1 MTMLTWL
8 HLSDLHA
15 CRPGWDAER
24 VIETLVE
31 DLRSLRADHGLR
43 PDLLF
48 FTGDAAFGEID
59 QTGSEPEKTIRVQL
73 KRFWHVLTA
82 VRRVYEPEIA
92 LDNVFL
98 VPGNHDIDRH
108 QVLPEPSDWLDAQTS
123 VDPVRKLMRQG
134 GFRWRIYTERLR
146 QYREFLEHKGLK
158 HLLDDA
164 ERLIWST
171 TRKVAGL
178 RVGVAGFNSAWS
190 CGRDG
195 ERGKLWMAGA
205 YQQGVLRRKL
215 RQTDFSIALMH
226 HAPDWLVEYE
236 TPDFGRGLEQDFQFL
251 LHGHEHRAWV
261 LSTAEGYTVVAAGAC
276 YEWSRS
282 KRNGYNLVRLDP
294 ETGTGEVWL
303 RCYDSTGGGWIPRII
318 ARKTNQHGVWPLKL
332 DWLRETTPARKP
344 APARKPEP
352 TTTTK
357 ITPESTPKTGTEAT
371 TTEAATKT
379 RAKTDLARYLQRLR
393 AAHRDLPIAGFE
405 TSVRMPI
412 QIDPVYIPLRA
423 RVAWAVSDRELR
435 QVGALR
441 ELVGDVLTAPEE
453 TEHGEAEHG
462 EAEHGEA
469 EHGEAE
475 HSEAERDVAFDES
488 LELARKHNLHGAVV
502 LGDPGSGKTTLLKH
516 FVLASTDP
524 LIGPASLG
532 LPADTVPV
540 LIELRRLTDPSA
552 GLRAAIE
559 QAVATVDVALEA
571 RAFTRELLC
580 RDRLLVLVDGL
591 DEVADT
597 GTRAA
602 VSRWLEEAIQHHLP
616 ESTFVVTSRYAG
628 YKGDA
633 RLNGRFL
640 ELHVREVEEAAARGF
655 ISAWYG
661 AVESQAELGRDAEMA
676 AALAAAAAEDL
687 SAKVFAPEDERTLNL
702 RRLARNPL
710 MLQIVCLVHRDRKQ
724 LPERRVEL
732 FRECVKVL
740 LELWRRAKG
749 MPVELDSQQALRLL
763 QPLAYWLHCS
773 KRREAPLAEIL
784 PHLAGPLREL
794 RREPEDGVRLLEAIR
809 DQSGVLVSLGQ
820 SAYGFLHLS
829 FQEYLSAL
837 HVQDRFAK
845 DPSMLEDL
853 ADRFGDPWWRE
864 VILLS
869 LGLNNPSL
877 FEPLMTEVLARGA
890 LPRDVALADDCLRDA
905 LSSTALPFLEAL
917 ADGIENA
924 DERYHAL
931 RLLRGL
937 KGWQTQAV
945 DGVSGLELVA
955 RLARSEEHRTA
966 RGMALELL
974 GRDAAAVVSAVEPEE
989 PGREIVHEKD
999 GSVLLYVPG
1008 GEFRLGTDEDLPGV
1022 LKVFQ
1027 GKPEHRVI
1035 LSPYWI
1041 GKYPVT
1047 NAQYGRFLE
1056 QTPDQ
1061 RKPENWDNKQFNQ
1074 PEQPVVGVSWGEA
1087 IAYCRWAGL
1096 VLPSEAQWEA
1106 AARGPEGRPYP
1117 WGEAAPS
1124 RELANYEHQE
1134 GRTTP
1139 VGAYS
1144 KGAGPYG
1151 TLDQAG
1157 NVWEWCADAWDE
1169 RAYRDRDGQ
1178 RDPVAE
1184 GDAGEAGVRV
1194 LRGGSWA
1201 YPSRNLHAAVR
1212 FRSGAG
1218 HRFRDIG
1225 FRVCRFCPEH

>member
-1 MTMLTWL
+1 MTKLTWL

-15 CRPGWDAER
+15 CRPRSGWDAER

-31 DLRSLRADHGLR
+31 DLRRLDADHGLR
-43 PDLLF
+43 PDLVF

-59 QTGSEPEKTIRVQL
+59 RAGREPEKTIRVQL
-73 KRFWHVLTA
+73 ERFWQLLEA

-92 LDNVFL
+92 LDHVFL
-98 VPGNHDIDRH
+98 VPGNHDVDREW
-108 QVLPEPSDWLDAQTS
+108 VMPEHTDWLDAQTAI
-123 VDPVRKLMRQG
+123 DPVYELMHRG
-134 GFRWRIYTERLR
+134 GPRWRFYTERLR
-146 QYREFLEHKGLK
+146 QYREFLERKELE

-171 TRKVAGL
+171 VREVAGL
-178 RVGVAGFNSAWS
+178 RVGVAGFNTAWS

-205 YQQGVLRRKL
+205 YQQGILRRKL

-226 HAPDWLVEYE
+226 HPPDWLVEYE
-236 TPDFGRGLEQDFQFL
+236 TPDFGRGLEQDFRFL
-251 LHGHEHRAWV
+251 LHGHEHRDWV
-261 LSTAEGYTVVAAGAC
+261 LSTAEGYNVLAAGAC

-282 KRNGYNLVRLDP
+282 DHNGYNLVRLDP
-294 ETGTGEVWL
+294 RAGTGEVWL
-303 RCYDSTGGGWIPRII
+303 RRYDSGGGGWVQRNV
-318 ARKTNQHGVWPLKL
+318 AHKTDHRGVWPLKL
-332 DWLRETTPARKP
+332 DWLGETTPASKP
-344 APARKPEP
+344 GP
-352 TTTTK
+352 TTTT
-357 ITPESTPKTGTEAT
+357 EAETETAET
-371 TTEAATKT
+371 TT
-379 RAKTDLARYLQRLR
+379 KTDLARYLQRLR

-412 QIDPVYIPLRA
+412 EIDPVYIPLRA

-441 ELVGDVLTAPEE
+441 ELVGEVLTEPEGTEHGEVEPAE
-453 TEHGEAEHG
+453 TEHG
-462 EAEHGEA
+462 
-469 EHGEAE
+469 
-475 HSEAERDVAFDES
+475 EAERDVAFDES
-488 LELARKHNLHGAVV
+488 LRVAREHNLRGAVV

-532 LPADTVPV
+532 LPADTVPL
-540 LIELRRLTDPSA
+540 LIELRRLADPSA
-552 GLRAAIE
+552 GLWAAIE
-559 QAVATVDVALEA
+559 QAVAAVDVALES

-591 DEVADT
+591 DEVADS

-640 ELHVREVEEAAARGF
+640 ELHVQEVEEAAARSF
-655 ISAWYG
+655 ISAWYS
-661 AVESQAELGRDAEMA
+661 AVESQAELGRDAETASALASA
-676 AALAAAAAEDL
+676 AASDL
-687 SAKVFAPEDERTLNL
+687 SAKVFAAEDDRVLNL

-732 FRECVKVL
+732 YRECVKVL

-749 MPVELDSQQALRLL
+749 MPVELDSEQALCLL
-763 QPLAYWLHCS
+763 QPLAYWLHSS

-784 PHLAGPLREL
+784 PHLAGPLRDL
-794 RREPEDGVRLLEAIR
+794 RRKPEDGVKLLEAIR

-837 HVQDRFAK
+837 HVQDRFG
-845 DPSMLEDL
+845 DPKVFRNL
-853 ADRFGDPWWRE
+853 AEHFGDPWWRE

-905 LSSTALPFLEAL
+905 LTSTALPFLEAL
-917 ADGIENA
+917 AGGIEDA

-937 KGWQTQAV
+937 KGWRTLEV
-945 DGVSGLELVA
+945 DGVTGLELVA
-955 RLARSEEHRTA
+955 GLARAEEHRTA

-974 GRDAAAVVSAVEPEE
+974 GREAAPVVSAAESEA
-989 PGREIVHEKD
+989 PGREIVHQQD
-999 GSVLLYVPG
+999 GSVLVYVPG
-1008 GEFRLGTDEDLPGV
+1008 GEFRSGTDEDLEEIAE
-1022 LKVFQ
+1022 LFQ

-1061 RKPENWDNKQFNQ
+1061 RKPEYWDNKQFNQ
-1074 PEQPVVGVSWGEA
+1074 PEQPVVGVNWGDA
-1087 IAYCRWAGL
+1087 VSYCAWAGL
-1096 VLPSEAQWEA
+1096 ELPSEAQWEA
-1106 AARGPEGRPYP
+1106 AARGPDGRSYP

-1124 RELANYEHQE
+1124 RELANYSGGE
-1134 GRTTP
+1134 GQTTP
-1139 VGAYS
+1139 VGAYP

-1157 NVWEWCADAWDE
+1157 NVWEWCADAWHE
-1169 RAYRDRDGQ
+1169 HAYRDRDGQ

-1184 GDAGEAGVRV
+1184 GDAGVRV
-1194 LRGGSWA
+1194 VRGGSWA
-1201 YPSRNLHAAVR
+1201 YPSGDLHAAIRGWYRAESRYQVQ
-1212 FRSGAG
+1212 
-1218 HRFRDIG
+1218 G
-1225 FRVCRFCPEH
+1225 FRVCRFGPEH